1 LYPELPFLS
10 SNGIAR
16 TRCLRFSPLAI
27 PHWGTPFQLT
37 MFRLEALFRRNR
49 ENGLGQS
56 VLGNKRFA
64 AVLYRTSAK

>member
-1 LYPELPFLS
+1 
-10 SNGIAR
+10 
-16 TRCLRFSPLAI
+16 
-27 PHWGTPFQLT
+27 